1 MTKLKELLRKGISR
15 RAFNAGALAAAA
27 TLAGCGGG
35 GDDENLVFYA
45 PGTGTEKET
54 ETITAV
60 TCRPNCF
67 SSCYI
72 NAHLRN
78 NRIVKLSRR
87 DLPNSDYNR
96 ICLRGLS
103 QMQRIYAKERI
114 LYPLIRDASSPRGN
128 PVWKRATWPEAI
140 EYIVG
145 RFEGILNDPTL
156 GNKAIA
162 HLTGSANYAAIQKGG
177 ITKLLNNL
185 LGATTIAP
193 QLDMCQAI
201 GFSRA
206 LGISVVYPFM
216 QASEP
221 SDFRNAKTIIAWGS
235 NAAEAQIQ
243 SWHFIADA
251 VENNGATLISVD
263 VTLSSTAARANKFV
277 HLYPAT
283 DTLLALSM
291 LNEIIVKHSDP
302 TAGTNC
308 WVDYDFMKKNTIAPF
323 IINPSTKGYLRYSE
337 LDSGSQTTINTNTGR
352 TSSVPE
358 ALIYYDGTRLLSTI
372 PHPEDYM
379 IGKPV
384 ITASATAEFYNIPAS
399 EALSIGGTSYN
410 NLKTAFDLLKERV
423 TPYTPASTQ
432 ARTGVDPAVVEEFT
446 KIYCT
451 NGPASI
457 IGGFAPDHYN
467 NGHHVYHTLTTL
479 AAITGQIGKP
489 GASIGMYIP
498 FLYSNG
504 TASSDLPSGT
514 IERYYPY
521 TLPITIPS
529 VIMPTVF
536 NVEEATSPTP
546 EGNGGPNELFM
557 GTPAKLRALWV
568 SYANPLNTFVDPAS
582 TIKMLTAR
590 EGNDYKVR
598 LVVVPDMFITDTAE
612 YADVVLPLA
621 HWFEQ
626 EDVTVSG
633 NHPHCSYQPKA
644 VNPPGECKTDM
655 EIAAMIAEKM
665 GYGKYFHATFDEYAD
680 GVISPAAYRS
690 AHKSTTG
697 EDPLPEEVPTWQKLK
712 QAGTIRIFPGSPSKP
727 YVYPM
732 HRMASSSGCDD
743 MIFGTQS
750 AYISG
755 NTKRIE
761 FYAEAIFANSNYGQ
775 AAYGAFFTDPIDTGI
790 DFSKERLPDWE
801 EPAESVPGNS
811 TYPFQLIS
819 ERPRWRVHSMW
830 HSVPWIREFDPY
842 PTIKINT
849 ADAASKEIE
858 SGDVVAVFNSRGH
871 CFARAV
877 VSVGIRKGVINLPKG
892 WHASQFR
899 EIFKDYVEGSGFPDA
914 GSSQSLTTRAVHPV
928 SVSQS
933 FFDNIANIRR
943 IGR

>member
-1 MTKLKELLRKGISR
+1 MLKAEELKKGISR
-15 RAFNAGALAAAA
+15 RAFNSGALAAAA
-27 TLAGCGGG
+27 VLAGCGGG
-35 GDDENLVFYA
+35 SDDEAITVYA
-45 PGTGTEKET
+45 PGTGEKES
-54 ETITAV
+54 ETIMPV

-67 SSCYI
+67 SSCYL
-72 NAHLRN
+72 NAYVRN

-87 DLPNSDYNR
+87 ELPNSDYNR

-103 QMQRIYAKERI
+103 QMQRVYAKERV
-114 LYPLIRDASSPRGN
+114 LYPLIRDENSPRGN
-128 PVWKRATWPEAI
+128 PVWKRATWPEAVD
-140 EYIVG
+140 YIVE
-145 RFEGILNDPTL
+145 RLEGILNSAEAGVD
-156 GNKAIA
+156 NRSIA
-162 HLTGSANYAAIQKGG
+162 HLTGSANYAAIQKAGSS
-177 ITKLLNNL
+177 KLLNNL

-193 QLDMCQAI
+193 QLDMCQAM

-221 SDFRNAKTIIAWGS
+221 ADFRNAKTIIAWGS

-251 VENNGATLISVD
+251 VEHNNATLISVD
-263 VTLSSTAARANKFV
+263 VMLSSTASRADKFV

-291 LNEIIVKHSDP
+291 LHEIIANHSNPLTPAD
-302 TAGTNC
+302 C

-323 IINPSTKGYLRYSE
+323 IINPLTNGYLRFRE
-337 LDSGSQTTINTNTGR
+337 LDPGDQSTVNSNAGR
-352 TSSVPE
+352 LSSE
-358 ALIYYDGTRLLSTI
+358 MDALIYYDGTNLLSTV
-372 PHPEDYM
+372 PHADPYM
-379 IGKPV
+379 IGKPM
-384 ITASATAEFYNIPAS
+384 ITASATAEFYNIPPAVS
-399 EALSIGGTSYN
+399 LTGIGSG
-410 NLKTAFDLLKERV
+410 LKTAFDLLREKV
-423 TPYTPASTQ
+423 TPYPAAATQ
-432 ARTGVDPAVVEEFT
+432 ARTGVVPAVVEELT
-446 KIYCT
+446 RIYCT

-467 NGHHVYHTLTTL
+467 NGHHVYHALTTL

-498 FLYSNG
+498 FLYANG
-504 TASSDLPSGT
+504 GAVSSVPAGIT
-514 IERYYPY
+514 RNYPY
-521 TLPITIPS
+521 AAPVTIPS
-529 VIMPTVF
+529 IIMPTVF
-536 NVEEATSPTP
+536 NVEEAAVPTA

-557 GTPAKLRALWV
+557 GISTKLRALWV
-568 SYANPLNTFVDPAS
+568 TYSNPLNTFVDPGS

-598 LVVVPDMFITDTAE
+598 LVVVPDMYITDTAE
-612 YADVVLPLA
+612 YADVVLPLS

-626 EDVTVSG
+626 EDITVNG

-644 VNPPGECKTDM
+644 INPPGECKTDTEM
-655 EIAAMIAEKM
+655 AAMIAEKM
-665 GYGKYFHATFDEYAD
+665 GYGQYFRTTFDELAD
-680 GVISPAAYRS
+680 AVISPTTYRT
-690 AHKSTTG
+690 AHKGTTG
-697 EDPLPEEVPTWQKLK
+697 ADPLPEEVPTWSRLK
-712 QAGTIRIFPGSPSKP
+712 REGAMRIFPGSPSKP

-732 HRMASSSGCDD
+732 HRTASAAGCDD

-761 FYAEAIFANSNYGQ
+761 FYAEALFANSNYGQ
-775 AAYGAFFTDPIDTGI
+775 AAYGAFFVEGVDTSV

-801 EPAESVPGNS
+801 EAAESRPGNP

-842 PTIKINT
+842 PTVKINVE
-849 ADAASKEIE
+849 DAADKGIE

-877 VSVGIRKGVINLPKG
+877 VSVGIRKGVVNVPKG
-892 WHASQFR
+892 WHASQFK
-899 EIFKDYVEGSGFPDA
+899 EIFKDYVAGSGFPDA
-914 GSSQSLTTRAVHPV
+914 GSSQLLTTRAVHPV

-933 FFDNIANIRR
+933 FFDNVTDIRR